1 MVKSMF
7 RFMTRLSSVAVC
19 AVLVIAGPVGE
30 VSGQSADEIAG
41 DRDTEVGSVTGFRLP
56 RFVSMKA
63 VEANA
68 RRGPGVNFP
77 IDWTFIMPGTPLKI
91 TDEHGHWRK
100 VEASDGNGGWMHKA
114 MISGRR
120 TVEVVEDLSLMRK
133 RPGDDMWI
141 IAKLKKGVIGDLGQC
156 TEEWCHMTIG
166 KFSGWVRKTSLWGI
180 EGQEN

>member
-7 RFMTRLSSVAVC
+7 SFMTRFSSVAVC
-19 AVLVIAGPVGE
+19 AALVIAGSVGG
-30 VSGQSADEIAG
+30 VSGQSADEVAK
-41 DRDTEVGSVTGFRLP
+41 DAEVGSVTGFRLP

-77 IDWTFIMPGTPLKI
+77 IDWTFIMPGTPLRI

-120 TVEVVEDLSLMRK
+120 TVEVIEDLSLMHK
-133 RPGDDMWI
+133 RPGEDKWI
-141 IAKLKKGVIGDLGQC
+141 IAKLKKGVIGDLGKC
-156 TEEWCHMTIG
+156 TGEWCHLTIG
-166 KFSGWVRKTSLWGI
+166 KFNGWVRKTSLWGI
-180 EGQEN
+180 EGQGN